1 MISYDVII
9 PHFNNP
15 NKLDRAIRSVLKQ
28 KFLPENILVI
38 DDKSNPISIAKIES
52 YIERYPILK
61 LIKME
66 ENNGPGAARNIGLKN
81 SKAEYIAFLDA
92 DDVFAENKIEIISK
106 ILLEFPNLGYFGHYY
121 DLINQNAIKE
131 RVVKNFNVNSFSAI
145 MKNPAQTSCVFIK
158 NISLFFE
165 ESRYCEDHQF
175 FYRYIFIARNFAN
188 LDCIIRTESLTYID
202 RPQGSSGGLSGERI
216 KMRFGITRLQ
226 INDLFL
232 FSGVSLS
239 LLLSVL
245 SQIPRHIIKLLN
257 K

>member
-15 NKLDRAIRSVLKQ
+15 IKLKRAIRSVLKQ
-28 KFLPENILVI
+28 KFLPKNILVV
-38 DDKSNPISIAKIES
+38 DDKSDQTCIAKIES
-52 YIERYPILK
+52 YIEEYSILN
-61 LIKME
+61 LIKMD
-66 ENNGPGAARNIGLKN
+66 ENKGPGAARNIGLKN
-81 SKAEYIAFLDA
+81 SQAEYIAFLDA
-92 DDVFAENKIEIISK
+92 DDIFAENKIEIIAN

-121 DLINQNAIKE
+121 DLIDQNIIEE
-131 RVVKNFNVNSFSAI
+131 RIVKNLNVNYFSAI

-202 RPQGSSGGLSGERI
+202 RPQGSLGGLSGEI
-216 KMRFGITRLQ
+216 FKMRIGIIHAQ

-232 FSGVSLS
+232 FSGVSLFLFFS
-239 LLLSVL
+239 AL
-245 SQIPRHIIKLLN
+245 SQIPRHIIKLLI